1 MKLLKT
7 LLLFAPVWVYAQ
19 RDVVTLDEAINLA
32 MKNNPG
38 IQAAIQEVRYQR
50 QLKKTA
56 TEIPMTEVNFMYGQY
71 NSIVKDNNVTV
82 MQTIPFPPV
91 FSSKVALGKS
101 QVLASEARKAM
112 TENEL
117 TFQVKETF
125 YRLLY
130 LNERSNQLKRQD
142 SLFSGLANAATKK
155 LQAGEGTKLEM
166 TRAVAQ
172 QNEIRNLIN
181 QNAADQV
188 IYESHLQALLN
199 HSNPVGTTKTKFEP
213 LPFPD
218 LDSADAESNPTLQ
231 YMKQQIT
238 TAEQMKRVSQASAW
252 PELKIGAFSQ
262 TLIGTQN
269 INGQDQ
275 YFGSSK
281 RFTGLQVG
289 LTLPLWVAPQ
299 VAQVKAGEVAKQ
311 RTKSEYQ
318 QSKITWKA
326 QTQEAYQQA
335 VKFKTSLNY
344 YTTTGLPMANLIQ
357 QQALQSFKQGEI
369 GFSEFLINMNQAL
382 SIRESYLTT
391 LLEYNQ
397 SIIRIEFLTAQKK

>member
-1 MKLLKT
+1 MKSMKI
-7 LLLFAPVWVYAQ
+7 LLLFIPVWVHAQ
-19 RDVVTLDEAINLA
+19 RDVVTLDEAISLA
-32 MKNNPG
+32 LKNNPG
-38 IQAAIQEVRYQR
+38 IQAATQEVWYQK
-50 QLKKTA
+50 QLKKTS
-56 TEIPMTEVNFMYGQY
+56 TEIPKTEVGFMYGQY
-71 NSIVKDNNVTV
+71 NSIVKDNNLTV
-82 MQTIPFPPV
+82 LQTIPFPTV
-91 FSSKVALGKS
+91 FSSKAALGKS
-101 QVLASEARKAM
+101 QVRASEARKAM

-117 TFQVKETF
+117 IFQVKETF

-130 LNERSNQLKRQD
+130 LNERNTQLKQQD

-181 QNAADQV
+181 QNLADQA

-199 HSNPVGTTKTKFEP
+199 TSNPVGTAEMKFEP

-218 LDSADAESNPTLQ
+218 LDSADADSNPTLQ

-238 TAEQMKRVSQASAW
+238 IAEQTKRVTQAHAW
-252 PELKIGAFSQ
+252 PEFKIGAFSQ

-275 YFGSSK
+275 YFGNDK

-289 LTLPLWVAPQ
+289 ISLPLWVVPQ
-299 VAQVKAGEVAKQ
+299 VAQIKASDAARK
-311 RTKSEYQ
+311 RTESEYQ
-318 QSKITWKA
+318 QSRITWKA

-335 VKFKTSLNY
+335 IKYKTSLDY

-357 QQALQSFKQGEI
+357 QQTMQSFKQGEI
-369 GFSEFLINMNQAL
+369 GFSEFLLNMNQAL
-382 SIRESYLTT
+382 NIRESYLTT